1 MKRYFEFQDS
11 KSYKFWQIDQEG
23 AVCTVTYG
31 KIGTAGQEKATTY
44 GSEELALKELNKLV
58 GEKTRKGYVE
68 KIQASDKKVSKRLAV
83 SYDEAEEGKTLVSK
97 VEALLASPQAQ
108 EVESL
113 VIGAWEEP
121 HENNPS
127 QALTLL
133 AENCAK
139 LPKLKE
145 LFVGDMDS
153 EDCEISWIMQADYT
167 AVLAAFP
174 GLERL
179 HVKGSTELV
188 LCSGP
193 LSHAGLK
200 SLTIE
205 CGGLPSSIITQVA
218 EANLPELEHLCLYL
232 GVEDYGF
239 DGSLETVLPFLE
251 KGRFPKLKSLGL
263 VDSEIQ
269 DEIATAMATASVLS
283 QLESLDL
290 SQGTLGDVGGAALL
304 ASDGVKGLKRLD
316 LHHHY
321 LSNEMVAKLKALPL
335 VVDVT
340 EQQEEDDDCRYPAV
354 TE

>member
-11 KSYKFWQIDQEG
+11 KSYKFWQIDQDG

-44 GSEELALKELNKLV
+44 GSEELAVKEMNKLV

-68 KIQASDKKVSKRLAV
+68 KVEASGKKVSRRLAV

-97 VEALLASPQAQ
+97 LEALLESPQAQ

-121 HENNPS
+121 HENDPS
-127 QALTLL
+127 EALALL
-133 AENCAK
+133 AARSAK
-139 LPKLKE
+139 LPRLKE

-167 AVLAAFP
+167 AVLDAFP

-179 HVKGSTELV
+179 HIKGSTDLV
-188 LCSGP
+188 LCSKP

-205 CGGLPSSIITQVA
+205 CGGLPASVLTRVV
-218 EANLPELEHLCLYL
+218 EADLPELEHLCLYL
-232 GVEDYGF
+232 GVEEYGF
-239 DGSLETVLPFLE
+239 DGSFDTVRPLLE

-269 DEIATAMATASVLS
+269 DEIAIAMATAPVLS
-283 QLESLDL
+283 QLETLDL

-316 LHHHY
+316 LHHHF
-321 LSNEMVAKLKALPL
+321 LSNEMVARLKALPL